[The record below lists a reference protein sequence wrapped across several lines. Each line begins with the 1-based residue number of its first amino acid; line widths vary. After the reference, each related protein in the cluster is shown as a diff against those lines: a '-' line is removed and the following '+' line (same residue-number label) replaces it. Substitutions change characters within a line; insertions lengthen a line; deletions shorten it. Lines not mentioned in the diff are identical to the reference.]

1 MVNQFQ
7 ESLLLADRAQRA
19 AHTMHLGLI
28 QAAIALVLVLG
39 MIAFGL
45 FSAAHAFGAEG
56 EAVVANVLPLVVSEN
71 APQPSLEWTHATG
84 DGGAT
89 ILP

>member
-7 ESLLLADRAQRA
+7 ESLLLAERTQRVVHA
-19 AHTMHLGLI
+19 LHLGLI
-28 QAAIALVLVLG
+28 QAAIAFVLVLG
-39 MIAFGL
+39 LIVFGL
-45 FSAAHAFGAEG
+45 FSAALALGAES
-56 EAVVANVLPLVVSEN
+56 ETALANVLPIVLSEN
-71 APQPSLEWTHATG
+71 ASQPGLDWTVATG